1 MLYFS
6 GQFML
11 NKPVNKQFL
20 FAAKFSYSIFN
31 KTTDFVNEKVV
42 KMSSK
47 QRQCQNH
54 PDVFRYICG
63 EYVLEKSRF
72 NMRDFTKKLTKP
84 TLA

>member
-6 GQFML
+6 GQFIL
-11 NKPVNKQFL
+11 NKIVSKQFS

-54 PDVFRYICG
+54 PDAFCYICG
-63 EYVLEKSRF
+63 KYILEKYRY
-72 NMRDFTKKLTKP
+72 NVRDFTKKAYK
-84 TLA
+84 A